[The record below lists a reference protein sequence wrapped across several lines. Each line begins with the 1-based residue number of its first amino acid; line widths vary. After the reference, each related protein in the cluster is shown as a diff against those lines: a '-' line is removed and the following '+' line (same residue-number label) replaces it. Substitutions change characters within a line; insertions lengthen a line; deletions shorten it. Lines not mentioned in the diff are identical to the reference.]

1 MRVVSAL
8 FTAGLTLFLV
18 RYLGPH
24 DYGVYALALSVGGV
38 VLLPADLGVTRSAAR
53 FVAERRGDTAEVVG
67 VIRHGI
73 RLKAIGSGVVAV
85 GLVVAAGPIANAY
98 GIESLKTALWIIA
111 VATVVQGF
119 TAFFIT
125 TFEALGRN
133 SVGFRLGFAESGVE
147 LCAALGLVLAG
158 AGVSGALAG
167 RAIGYG
173 FGAALGGLLLLRI
186 VGRRRPP
193 RAASS
198 TALTARRIAR
208 YAGTIFVIDAA
219 YAAFGYIDVLLIGAF
234 LDARAAGAFSAPVQL
249 IAPTVYVALAL
260 AAGIGPRLA
269 SDRGAEP
276 DTEALQAGLRIVLG
290 LQFMMAVPI
299 VVWAPSIV
307 NIALGSDYGASVD
320 VLRALGPYLV
330 MLGVGPLLALSVNYL
345 GEASRRVPL
354 ALAAVAVNALLDAIL
369 IPKIGIV
376 AGAIGT
382 DIAYFI
388 FVAGHVVIV
397 RKLIDLPLRPLGL
410 TLARVSIAS
419 IAMAAVLIAFGTGKL
434 AVPVIVAGGA
444 LAVATYVAALLATGE
459 LTPSH
464 LRTARGYASTVFGR

>member
-53 FVAERRGDTAEVVG
+53 FIAERRGDTAEVVG

-85 GLVVAAGPIANAY
+85 GLVVAAGPIADAY

-111 VATVVQGF
+111 LATVVQGF

-186 VGRRRPP
+186 VGRRRPL

-219 YAAFGYIDVLLIGAF
+219 FAAFGYIDVLLIGAF
-234 LDARAAGAFSAPVQL
+234 LDATAAGAFSAPLQL
-249 IAPTVYVALAL
+249 IAPTEYVALAL

-269 SDRGAEP
+269 SRSRG
-276 DTEALQAGLRIVLG
+276 
-290 LQFMMAVPI
+290 
-299 VVWAPSIV
+299 
-307 NIALGSDYGASVD
+307 
-320 VLRALGPYLV
+320 
-330 MLGVGPLLALSVNYL
+330 
-345 GEASRRVPL
+345 
-354 ALAAVAVNALLDAIL
+354 
-369 IPKIGIV
+369 
-376 AGAIGT
+376 
-382 DIAYFI
+382 
-388 FVAGHVVIV
+388 
-397 RKLIDLPLRPLGL
+397 
-410 TLARVSIAS
+410 
-419 IAMAAVLIAFGTGKL
+419 
-434 AVPVIVAGGA
+434 
-444 LAVATYVAALLATGE
+444 
-459 LTPSH
+459 
-464 LRTARGYASTVFGR
+464 RT

>member
-1 MRVVSAL
+1 MTTACTRWLSASAAWSY
-8 FTAGLTLFLV
+8 F
-18 RYLGPH
+18 
-24 DYGVYALALSVGGV
+24 
-38 VLLPADLGVTRSAAR
+38 PADLGVTRSAAR

-85 GLVVAAGPIANAY
+85 GLVVAAGPIADAY

-345 GEASRRVPL
+345 GEARRRVPL

-419 IAMAAVLIAFGTGKL
+419 LAMAAVLIAFGTGKL

>member
-85 GLVVAAGPIANAY
+85 GLVVAAGPIADAY

-320 VLRALGPYLV
+320 VLQSPRACT
-330 MLGVGPLLALSVNYL
+330 S
-345 GEASRRVPL
+345 
-354 ALAAVAVNALLDAIL
+354 
-369 IPKIGIV
+369 
-376 AGAIGT
+376 
-382 DIAYFI
+382 
-388 FVAGHVVIV
+388 
-397 RKLIDLPLRPLGL
+397 
-410 TLARVSIAS
+410 
-419 IAMAAVLIAFGTGKL
+419 
-434 AVPVIVAGGA
+434 
-444 LAVATYVAALLATGE
+444 
-459 LTPSH
+459 
-464 LRTARGYASTVFGR
+464 

>member
-345 GEASRRVPL
+345 GEARRRVPL

-419 IAMAAVLIAFGTGKL
+419 LAMAAVLIAFGTGKL